1 MAGSRAL
8 FWLASVAFFM
18 QSLDTTMLYVA
29 IPAIART
36 LHQPVLRMEPVVMAY
51 LVAVVAFTPLNSWL
65 SQRLGERR
73 TCQLALLTFIAGA
86 LLCSQ
91 ATSAAALA
99 LCRCLQGAGGALLLP
114 VLRTQALRATTPEQ
128 KLPFLNRMTLLGLL
142 GTLTGPLAGSLL
154 TDAFGWRAIFLAPI
168 PLSLLCL
175 WLTGYAIPDGVTPSS
190 RRIPLRSL
198 LLLTAALS
206 LFTLLLVAAP
216 KNLLPLPALTL
227 IALAGSVCGWL
238 YLRGDRHA
246 REALLPASLFG
257 IRTFYVGVWGG
268 VLTRLLLASIPVL
281 ISLVTQTTLG
291 LTPATAGI
299 IMLLFSAGALLAK
312 LLFEPLVRRAG
323 YRQLLI
329 AATLLAAIAVLALGA
344 AIQQRSLPCIGA
356 LSGLLGVLT
365 ALLHSAESTLACCHL
380 ENDACNSGNNILLL
394 SQLLAVMLSMALTFP
409 ALRAL
414 SRLSPWLHISPFSLL
429 FALLGVGLAL
439 SCLLFRHL
447 GHEDGNVLLSPSS

>member
-1 MAGSRAL
+1 MTGSRAL

-51 LVAVVAFTPLNSWL
+51 LIAVVAFTPINSWL

-73 TCQLALLTFIAGA
+73 TCQLALLIFIAGS

-91 ATSAAALA
+91 ATSGAALA
-99 LCRCLQGAGGALLLP
+99 VWRCLQGIGGALLLP
-114 VLRTQALRATTPEQ
+114 VLRTQVLRTTAPEQ

-154 TDAFGWRAIFLAPI
+154 TDVFGWRAIFLAPI

-175 WLTGYAIPDGVTPSS
+175 WLTGYAIADGVTPSS

-206 LFTLLLVAAP
+206 LFALLLVTAP
-216 KNLLPLPALTL
+216 KNLLPLPVLTL
-227 IALAGSVCGWL
+227 LALVGGGCGWL
-238 YLRGDRHA
+238 YLHGDRHA
-246 REALLPASLFG
+246 REALLPTSLFG

-291 LTPATAGI
+291 LPPAMAGI
-299 IMLLFSAGALLAK
+299 IMLLFSTGALLAK

-344 AIQQRSLPCIGA
+344 AIQHQSLSCIGV

-380 ENDACNSGNNILLL
+380 ENDTCNSGNNILLL

-429 FALLGVGLAL
+429 LVLLGVGLAL

-447 GHEDGNVLLSPSS
+447 GHEDGNVLLSPSP